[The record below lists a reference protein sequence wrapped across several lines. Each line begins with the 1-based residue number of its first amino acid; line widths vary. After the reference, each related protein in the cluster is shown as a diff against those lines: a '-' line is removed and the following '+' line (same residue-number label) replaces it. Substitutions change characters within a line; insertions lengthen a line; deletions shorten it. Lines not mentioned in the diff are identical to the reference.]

1 MSTPTRQTRQRS
13 AVKALLDDLDE
24 FRSAQQVHES
34 LRSEGASIGL
44 TTVYRTL
51 QSLADAGEVDLRVN
65 GEGETVYRKCS
76 QDHHHHLVCRECGTT
91 VEIAG
96 PTVEAWVDRVADE
109 HGFTSV
115 NHTFEIVGLCSSC
128 ST

>member
-1 MSTPTRQTRQRS
+1 MSTPPRQTRQRS

-51 QSLADAGEVDLRVN
+51 QSGPSPSPGLPGVR
-65 GEGETVYRKCS
+65 
-76 QDHHHHLVCRECGTT
+76 DHC
-91 VEIAG
+91 
-96 PTVEAWVDRVADE
+96 
-109 HGFTSV
+109 
-115 NHTFEIVGLCSSC
+115 
-128 ST
+128 